1 MNVGVA
7 GLGRMGHPMAA
18 RLLDAG
24 FQVAVYNRTAGR
36 TGDLAE
42 RGAIVVDSPAELAE
56 GRGVLV
62 TALMDPAAVHAVVDG
77 PDGLL
82 RTASAGT
89 VIADT
94 STIGPT
100 AARALAARTREHD
113 VEFLDAPVSG
123 SVPAADAGTLS
134 CFVGGSAE
142 ALARARPV
150 LDVLTASVVHVG
162 GSGDGAAVKLGLNS
176 VLAALN
182 NAIAET
188 LVFAEAQG
196 VAAEAMYSA
205 LQASAV
211 AAPYLGYK
219 RDAFL
224 GKSRGD
230 VAFTVSGLL
239 KDMELVL
246 SHGREHRVPLSGAAT
261 VAQALTAAGEAGFAD
276 ADIADLVTALRQ
288 ATASRAA

>member
-1 MNVGVA
+1 VNVGIA
-7 GLGRMGHPMAA
+7 GMGRMGRPMAA

-36 TGDLAE
+36 TADLVE
-42 RGAIVVDSPAELAE
+42 RGAVVVGSPAELAE
-56 GRGVLV
+56 GRAVVV
-62 TALMDPAAVHAVVDG
+62 TALIDPSAVQAVVDG
-77 PDGLL
+77 PEGLL

-89 VIADT
+89 VIADM

-100 AARALAARTREHD
+100 AARALAVRALEHG

-123 SVPAADAGTLS
+123 SVPAAEAGTLS
-134 CFVGGSAE
+134 CFVGGSE
-142 ALARARPV
+142 AALSRVRPV
-150 LDVLTASVVHVG
+150 LDALTASVVHVG
-162 GSGDGAAVKLGLNS
+162 RSGDGAAVKLGLNA

-182 NAIAET
+182 HAIAES
-188 LVFAEAQG
+188 LVFAESEG

-224 GKSRGD
+224 GKGSGD
-230 VAFTVSGLL
+230 VAFTIAGLL
-239 KDMELVL
+239 KDVELVL
-246 SHGREHRVPLSGAAT
+246 SHAREHGLAMSGATT
-261 VAQALTAAGEAGFAD
+261 VAQALAAAGHAGFAD
-276 ADIADLVTALRQ
+276 ADIADVVTALRR
-288 ATASRAA
+288 SVGPRAD